1 MRFYSNGKLLITGE
15 YVILDGALSLAVP
28 ALLGQSLEV
37 TDNESKH
44 IKWLSKN
51 SDGRVWFNCTIRID
65 NLKVE
70 KTSSN
75 EISNKLSQIIKVI
88 REEYPNF
95 LNKSGSDITSQLT
108 FNKEWGLGSSSTL
121 ISNLS
126 QLAKI
131 DPYELNNRIFNG
143 SGYDIACAK
152 SESPLLYRLIKNK
165 RDIEKVSF
173 RPIFHEKIYFVYL
186 NTKQNSLNE
195 IRKYKDLDPSI
206 TLISE
211 ISDITKELLKCS
223 TLNNFNLLIHS
234 HEQII
239 SKLISKK
246 PIKQELFK
254 DFRGEIKS
262 LGAWGGDFIMASSD
276 EDPSNYF
283 KNKGF
288 NTVLKYGDLLF

>member
-28 ALLGQSLEV
+28 SLLGQSLHV
-37 TDNESKH
+37 TNNESKY

-51 SDGRVWFNCTIRID
+51 SDGRIWFNCTIKID

-70 KTSSN
+70 KTSSS
-75 EISNKLSQIIKVI
+75 EISNKLTDIIKVI
-88 REEYPNF
+88 REVNPNF
-95 LNKSGSDITSQLT
+95 LNKSGIDITSELT
-108 FNKEWGLGSSSTL
+108 FDKDWGLGSSSTL

-126 QLAKI
+126 QLARI

-152 SESPLLYRLIKNK
+152 SVSPLLYRLIKNE

-195 IRKYKDLDPSI
+195 IRKYKNLNPSN

-211 ISDITKELLKCS
+211 ISDITKKLLKCS
-223 TLNNFNLLIHS
+223 TLKNFNLLIHS

-239 SKLISKK
+239 SKLISRK

-254 DFRGEIKS
+254 DFSGEIKS

-276 EDPSNYF
+276 KDPSNYF

-288 NTVLKYGDLLF
+288 NIILKYGDLLI

>member
-15 YVILDGALSLAVP
+15 YVVLDGALSLAVP
-28 ALLGQSLEV
+28 SLLGQSLQI
-37 TDNESKH
+37 TNNESKH

-51 SDGRVWFNCTIRID
+51 SDGRVWFNCTIKID
-65 NLKVE
+65 SLKVE
-70 KTSSN
+70 NTSSN
-75 EISNKLSQIIKVI
+75 EISNKLTDIIKVI
-88 REEYPNF
+88 REVNPNF
-95 LNKSGSDITSQLT
+95 LNKSGIDITSELT
-108 FNKEWGLGSSSTL
+108 FDKNWGLGSSSTL

-126 QLAKI
+126 QFARI
-131 DPYELNNRIFNG
+131 DPYDLNSRIFEG

-152 SESPLLYRLIKNK
+152 SESPLLYRLIKNE
-165 RDIEKVSF
+165 RDIKKVSF
-173 RPIFHEKIYFVYL
+173 RPNFHEKIYFVYL

-195 IRKYKDLDPSI
+195 VRKYKNLNPSN

-211 ISDITKELLKCS
+211 ISDITKKLLKCS
-223 TLNNFNLLIHS
+223 NLKNFSLLIHS

-262 LGAWGGDFIMASSD
+262 LGAWGGDFIMAASE

-283 KNKGF
+283 KNRGF

>member
-1 MRFYSNGKLLITGE
+1 MRFFSNGKLLITGE

-28 ALLGQSLEV
+28 SLLGQSLEV
-37 TDNESKH
+37 TNNESKH

-75 EISNKLSQIIKVI
+75 DISNKLTDIIKVI
-88 REEYPNF
+88 REVNPTF
-95 LNKSGSDITSQLT
+95 LNKSGLDITSELT
-108 FNKEWGLGSSSTL
+108 FDKDWGLGSSSTL

-126 QLAKI
+126 QLARI
-131 DPYELNNRIFNG
+131 NPYELNSRVFNG

-152 SESPLLYRLIKNK
+152 SESPLLYRLIKNE

-173 RPIFHEKIYFVYL
+173 KPNIHEKIYFVYL
-186 NTKQNSLNE
+186 NTKQNSFNE
-195 IRKYKDLDPSI
+195 IRKYKDLNPSKS
-206 TLISE
+206 LINE
-211 ISDITKELLKCS
+211 ISDITKKLLKCS
-223 TLNNFNLLIHS
+223 TLKNFNSLIHS

-262 LGAWGGDFIMASSD
+262 LGAWGGDFIMVSS
-276 EDPSNYF
+276 EKDPSNYF
-283 KNKGF
+283 KNKGY
-288 NTVLKYGDLLF
+288 NTILKYGDLLI

>member
-28 ALLGQSLEV
+28 SILGQSLEV
-37 TDNESKH
+37 TNNESKH

-65 NLKVE
+65 SLKVE

-75 EISNKLSQIIKVI
+75 EISNKLKNIIKVI
-88 REEYPNF
+88 REVNPNF
-95 LNKSGSDITSQLT
+95 LNKSGLDITSELT
-108 FNKEWGLGSSSTL
+108 FDKDWGLGSSSTL

-126 QLAKI
+126 QFAEI
-131 DPYELNNRIFNG
+131 DPYELNKRIFNG

-152 SESPLLYRLIKNK
+152 SESPLLYKLINK
-165 RDIEKVSF
+165 ERHIEKVNF
-173 RPIFHEKIYFVYL
+173 KPIFHEKIYFVYL
-186 NTKQNSLNE
+186 NTKQNSMNE
-195 IRKYKDLDPSI
+195 IRNYKTLNSSNL
-206 TLISE
+206 LISE
-211 ISDITKELLKCS
+211 ISDITKKLLKCS
-223 TLNNFNLLIHS
+223 TQKNFNDLIYS

-262 LGAWGGDFIMASSD
+262 LGAWGGDFIMVSSD
-276 EDPSNYF
+276 EDPSGYF

-288 NTVLKYGDLLF
+288 NTVLKYSSLLI

>member
-28 ALLGQSLEV
+28 SFLGQSLEV
-37 TDNESKH
+37 TNNESKH

-51 SDGRVWFNCTIRID
+51 SDGRVWFNCTIKID
-65 NLKVE
+65 SLKVE
-70 KTSSN
+70 NTSSN
-75 EISNKLSQIIKVI
+75 EISNKLTDIIKVI
-88 REEYPNF
+88 REVNPNF
-95 LNKSGSDITSQLT
+95 LNKSGIDITSELT
-108 FNKEWGLGSSSTL
+108 FDKNWGLGSSSTL

-126 QLAKI
+126 QFARI
-131 DPYELNNRIFNG
+131 DPYVLNNRIFEG

-152 SESPLLYRLIKNK
+152 SESPLLYRLIKNE

-195 IRKYKDLDPSI
+195 IRKYKDLNPSNSLI
-206 TLISE
+206 TE
-211 ISDITKELLKCS
+211 ISDITKKLLKCS
-223 TLNNFNLLIHS
+223 TLKNFNLLIHS

-288 NTVLKYGDLLF
+288 NIILKYGDLLF

>member
-15 YVILDGALSLAVP
+15 YVILDGAVSLAVP
-28 ALLGQSLEV
+28 SLLGQSLEIIN
-37 TDNESKH
+37 NESKH
-44 IKWLSKN
+44 IKWFSKN
-51 SDGRVWFNCTIRID
+51 SDGRVWFQCTIRIE

-70 KTSSN
+70 TTSSD
-75 EISNKLSQIIKVI
+75 EISNKLIEIIKVI
-88 REEYPNF
+88 REVNPNF
-95 LNKSGSDITSQLT
+95 LNKSGSNITSQLT
-108 FNKEWGLGSSSTL
+108 FNKDWGLGSSSTL

-126 QLAKI
+126 QFAEI

-152 SESPLLYRLIKNK
+152 SKSPLLYRLIKNE

-186 NTKQNSLNE
+186 NTKQNSLTE
-195 IRKYKDLDPSI
+195 IRKYKNLNPSN

-211 ISDITKELLKCS
+211 VSDITKKLLKS
-223 TLNNFNLLIHS
+223 SDLKNFNDLIHS
-234 HEQII
+234 HEKVI
-239 SKLISKK
+239 SKLISKQ

-262 LGAWGGDFIMASSD
+262 LGAWGGDFIMASCD
-276 EDPSNYF
+276 EDPSSYF
-283 KNKGF
+283 RNKGF
-288 NTVLKYGDLLF
+288 NTILKYSDLLI

>member
-1 MRFYSNGKLLITGE
+1 MYKR
-15 YVILDGALSLAVP
+15 
-28 ALLGQSLEV
+28 QREV
-37 TDNESKH
+37 NPT
-44 IKWLSKN
+44 
-51 SDGRVWFNCTIRID
+51 
-65 NLKVE
+65 
-70 KTSSN
+70 
-75 EISNKLSQIIKVI
+75 
-88 REEYPNF
+88 F
-95 LNKSGSDITSQLT
+95 LNKSGLDITSELT
-108 FNKEWGLGSSSTL
+108 FDKDWGLGSSSTL

-126 QLAKI
+126 QLARI

-152 SESPLLYRLIKNK
+152 SVSPLLYRLTKNE

-195 IRKYKDLDPSI
+195 IRKYKDLNPSNS
-206 TLISE
+206 LINE
-211 ISDITKELLKCS
+211 ISDITKKLLKCS
-223 TLNNFNLLIHS
+223 TLKNFNLLIHS

-246 PIKQELFK
+246 PIKQELFR

-288 NTVLKYGDLLF
+288 NTILKYGDLLF

>member
-1 MRFYSNGKLLITGE
+1 MRFFSNGKLLITGE

-28 ALLGQSLEV
+28 SLLGQSLEV
-37 TDNESKH
+37 TNNESKH

-75 EISNKLSQIIKVI
+75 DISNKLTDIIKVI
-88 REEYPNF
+88 REVNPTF
-95 LNKSGSDITSQLT
+95 VNKSGLDITSELT
-108 FNKEWGLGSSSTL
+108 FDKDWGLGSSSTL

-126 QLAKI
+126 QLARI

-152 SESPLLYRLIKNK
+152 SESPLLYRLIKNEK
-165 RDIEKVSF
+165 DIEKVSF

-195 IRKYKDLDPSI
+195 IRKYKDLTPPKSM
-206 TLISE
+206 ISE
-211 ISDITKELLKCS
+211 ISDITKKLLKCS
-223 TLNNFNLLIHS
+223 TLKNFNLLIHS

-262 LGAWGGDFIMASSD
+262 LGAWGGDFIMVSS
-276 EDPSNYF
+276 EKDPSNYF
-283 KNKGF
+283 KNKGY
-288 NTVLKYGDLLF
+288 NTILKYGDLLI

>member
-28 ALLGQSLEV
+28 SLLGQSLEV
-37 TDNESKH
+37 TNNESKH

-65 NLKVE
+65 SLKVE

-75 EISNKLSQIIKVI
+75 DISNKLTDIIKVI
-88 REEYPNF
+88 REVNPTF
-95 LNKSGSDITSQLT
+95 LNKSGLDITSELT
-108 FNKEWGLGSSSTL
+108 FDKDWGLGSSSTL

-126 QLAKI
+126 QLARI

-152 SESPLLYRLIKNK
+152 SESPLLYRLIKNE

-195 IRKYKDLDPSI
+195 IRKYKDLNPSNS
-206 TLISE
+206 LINE
-211 ISDITKELLKCS
+211 ISDITKKLLKCS
-223 TLNNFNLLIHS
+223 TLKNFNLLIHS

-276 EDPSNYF
+276 KDPSNYF
-283 KNKGF
+283 KNKGY
-288 NTVLKYGDLLF
+288 NTILKYGDLLI

>member
-75 EISNKLSQIIKVI
+75 EISNKLSEIIKVI

-195 IRKYKDLDPSI
+195 IRKYKDLNPSI

>member
-15 YVILDGALSLAVP
+15 YVILDGAVSLAVP
-28 ALLGQSLEV
+28 SLLGQSLEIIN
-37 TDNESKH
+37 NESKH
-44 IKWLSKN
+44 IKWFSKN
-51 SDGRVWFNCTIRID
+51 SDGRVWFQCTIRIE

-70 KTSSN
+70 TTSSD
-75 EISNKLSQIIKVI
+75 EISNKLIEIIKVI
-88 REEYPNF
+88 REVNPNF
-95 LNKSGSDITSQLT
+95 LNKSGSNITSKLT
-108 FNKEWGLGSSSTL
+108 FNKDWGLGSSSTL

-126 QLAKI
+126 QFAEI

-152 SESPLLYRLIKNK
+152 SKSPLLYRLIKNE

-186 NTKQNSLNE
+186 NTKQNSLTE
-195 IRKYKDLDPSI
+195 IRKYKNLNPSN

-211 ISDITKELLKCS
+211 VSDITKKLLKS
-223 TLNNFNLLIHS
+223 SDLKNFNDLIHS
-234 HEQII
+234 HEKVI
-239 SKLISKK
+239 SKLISKQ

-262 LGAWGGDFIMASSD
+262 LGAWGGDFIMASCD
-276 EDPSNYF
+276 EDPSSYF
-283 KNKGF
+283 RNKGF
-288 NTVLKYGDLLF
+288 NTILKYSDLLI

>member
-15 YVILDGALSLAVP
+15 YVILNGALSLAVP
-28 ALLGQSLEV
+28 SLLGQSLQV
-37 TDNESKH
+37 TNNESKY

-51 SDGRVWFNCTIRID
+51 SDGRVWFNCTIKID
-65 NLKVE
+65 SLKVE

-75 EISNKLSQIIKVI
+75 EISNKLTDIIKVI
-88 REEYPNF
+88 REVNPNF
-95 LNKSGSDITSQLT
+95 LNKSGIDITSELT
-108 FNKEWGLGSSSTL
+108 FDKNWGLGSSSTL

-126 QLAKI
+126 QFARI
-131 DPYELNNRIFNG
+131 DPYDLNNRIFEG

-152 SESPLLYRLIKNK
+152 SESPLLYRLINNE
-165 RDIEKVSF
+165 RDIKKVSF
-173 RPIFHEKIYFVYL
+173 RPNFHEKIYFVYL

-195 IRKYKDLDPSI
+195 IRKYKDLNPSNS
-206 TLISE
+206 LINE
-211 ISDITKELLKCS
+211 ISDITKKLLKCS
-223 TLNNFNLLIHS
+223 TLKNFNLLIHS

-276 EDPSNYF
+276 KDPSSYF

-288 NTVLKYGDLLF
+288 NTILKYDDLLH

>member
-75 EISNKLSQIIKVI
+75 EISNKLSEIIKVI

>member
-28 ALLGQSLEV
+28 SLLGQSLHV
-37 TDNESKH
+37 TNNESKY

-51 SDGRVWFNCTIRID
+51 SDGRIWFNCTIKID
-65 NLKVE
+65 SLKVE
-70 KTSSN
+70 KTSSS
-75 EISNKLSQIIKVI
+75 EISNKLTDIIKVI
-88 REEYPNF
+88 REVNPNF
-95 LNKSGSDITSQLT
+95 LNKSGIDITSELT
-108 FNKEWGLGSSSTL
+108 FDKNWGLGSSSTL

-126 QLAKI
+126 QFAEI
-131 DPYELNNRIFNG
+131 DPYELNKRIFNG

-152 SESPLLYRLIKNK
+152 SESPLLYRLINK
-165 RDIEKVSF
+165 ERHIEKVNF
-173 RPIFHEKIYFVYL
+173 KPIFHEKIYFVYL
-186 NTKQNSLNE
+186 NTKQNSMNE
-195 IRKYKDLDPSI
+195 IKNYK
-206 TLISE
+206 TLNSSNSMISE
-211 ISDITKELLKCS
+211 ISDITKKLLKCS
-223 TLNNFNLLIHS
+223 NQKNFNDLIYS

-262 LGAWGGDFIMASSD
+262 LGAWGGDFIMVSSD
-276 EDPSNYF
+276 EDPSSYF

-288 NTVLKYGDLLF
+288 NTVLKYSNLLI

>member
-28 ALLGQSLEV
+28 SILGQSLEV
-37 TDNESKH
+37 TNNESKY

-51 SDGRVWFNCTIRID
+51 SDGRAWFNCTIRID
-65 NLKVE
+65 SLKVE

-75 EISNKLSQIIKVI
+75 DISNKLTDIIKVI
-88 REEYPNF
+88 REVNPTF
-95 LNKSGSDITSQLT
+95 LNKSGLDITSELT
-108 FNKEWGLGSSSTL
+108 FDKDWGLGSSSTL

-126 QLAKI
+126 QLARI

-152 SESPLLYRLIKNK
+152 SVSPLLYRLIKNE

-195 IRKYKDLDPSI
+195 IRKYKDLNPSNS
-206 TLISE
+206 LINE
-211 ISDITKELLKCS
+211 ISDITKKLLKCS
-223 TLNNFNLLIHS
+223 TLKNFNLLIHS
-234 HEQII
+234 H
-239 SKLISKK
+239 
-246 PIKQELFK
+246 
-254 DFRGEIKS
+254 
-262 LGAWGGDFIMASSD
+262 
-276 EDPSNYF
+276 
-283 KNKGF
+283 
-288 NTVLKYGDLLF
+288 

>member
-28 ALLGQSLEV
+28 SLLGQSLEV
-37 TDNESKH
+37 TNNKSKH

-51 SDGRVWFNCTIRID
+51 SDGRVWFNCIIRID
-65 NLKVE
+65 SLKVE

-75 EISNKLSQIIKVI
+75 DISNKLTDIIKVI
-88 REEYPNF
+88 REVNPTF
-95 LNKSGSDITSQLT
+95 LNKSGLDITSELT
-108 FNKEWGLGSSSTL
+108 FDKDWGLGSSSTL

-126 QLAKI
+126 QFAEI

-152 SESPLLYRLIKNK
+152 SESPLLYRLSKNE

-173 RPIFHEKIYFVYL
+173 KPIFHEKIYFVYL
-186 NTKQNSLNE
+186 NTKQNSLTE
-195 IRKYKDLDPSI
+195 IRKYKNLNPSN

-211 ISDITKELLKCS
+211 VSDITKKLLKS
-223 TLNNFNLLIHS
+223 SDLKNFNDLIHS
-234 HEQII
+234 HEKVI

-276 EDPSNYF
+276 KDPSNYF

-288 NTVLKYGDLLF
+288 NTILKYSDLLI

>member
-51 SDGRVWFNCTIRID
+51 SDGRVWFNCIIRID
-65 NLKVE
+65 SLKVE

-75 EISNKLSQIIKVI
+75 DISNKLTDIIKVI
-88 REEYPNF
+88 REVNPTF
-95 LNKSGSDITSQLT
+95 VNKSGLDITSELT
-108 FNKEWGLGSSSTL
+108 FDKDWGLGSSSTL

-126 QLAKI
+126 QLARI

-152 SESPLLYRLIKNK
+152 SESPLLYRLIKNE
-165 RDIEKVSF
+165 RNIEKVCF

-186 NTKQNSLNE
+186 NTKQNSLTE
-195 IRKYKDLDPSI
+195 IRKYKNLNPSN

-211 ISDITKELLKCS
+211 VSDITKKLLKS
-223 TLNNFNLLIHS
+223 SDLKNFNDLIHS
-234 HEQII
+234 HEKVI
-239 SKLISKK
+239 SKLISKQ

-262 LGAWGGDFIMASSD
+262 LGAWGGDFIMASCD
-276 EDPSNYF
+276 EDPSSYF

-288 NTVLKYGDLLF
+288 NTILKYSDLLI

>member
-1 MRFYSNGKLLITGE
+1 MRFHSNGKLLITGE

-28 ALLGQSLEV
+28 SLLGQSLEV
-37 TDNESKH
+37 TNNESKH

-65 NLKVE
+65 SLKVE
-70 KTSSN
+70 KTSSD
-75 EISNKLSQIIKVI
+75 EISNKLKNIIKVI
-88 REEYPNF
+88 REVNPNF
-95 LNKSGSDITSQLT
+95 LNKSGLDITSELT
-108 FNKEWGLGSSSTL
+108 FDKDWGLGSSSTL

-126 QLAKI
+126 QFAEI

-152 SESPLLYRLIKNK
+152 SKSPLLYRLIKNE

-173 RPIFHEKIYFVYL
+173 IPIFHEKIYFVYL
-186 NTKQNSLNE
+186 NNKQNSLTE
-195 IRKYKDLDPSI
+195 IRKYKNLNPSN

-211 ISDITKELLKCS
+211 VSDITKKLLKS
-223 TLNNFNLLIHS
+223 SDLKNFNDLIHS
-234 HEQII
+234 HEKVI
-239 SKLISKK
+239 SKLISKQ

-262 LGAWGGDFIMASSD
+262 LGAWGGDFIMASCD
-276 EDPSNYF
+276 EDPSSYF
-283 KNKGF
+283 RNKGF
-288 NTVLKYGDLLF
+288 NTILKYSDLLI

>member
-75 EISNKLSQIIKVI
+75 EISNKLSEIIKVI

-152 SESPLLYRLIKNK
+152 SKSPLLYRLIKNK
-165 RDIEKVSF
+165 RDIEKVCF

-195 IRKYKDLDPSI
+195 IRKYKDLNPSI

-223 TLNNFNLLIHS
+223 TLKNFNLLIHS

>member
-28 ALLGQSLEV
+28 SILGQSLEV
-37 TDNESKH
+37 TNNESKY

-51 SDGRVWFNCTIRID
+51 SDGRAWFNCTIRID
-65 NLKVE
+65 SLKVE
-70 KTSSN
+70 KTSSSD
-75 EISNKLSQIIKVI
+75 ISNKLTDIIKVI
-88 REEYPNF
+88 REVNPTF
-95 LNKSGSDITSQLT
+95 LNKSGLDITSELT
-108 FNKEWGLGSSSTL
+108 FDKDWGLGSSSTL

-126 QLAKI
+126 QLARI

-152 SESPLLYRLIKNK
+152 SVSPLLYRLIKNE

-195 IRKYKDLDPSI
+195 IRKYKDLNPSNS
-206 TLISE
+206 LINE
-211 ISDITKELLKCS
+211 ISDITKKLLKCS
-223 TLNNFNLLIHS
+223 TLKNFNLLIHS

-288 NTVLKYGDLLF
+288 KTILKYGDLLF

>member
-15 YVILDGALSLAVP
+15 YVILDGAVSLAVP
-28 ALLGQSLEV
+28 SLLGQSLEIIN
-37 TDNESKH
+37 NESKH
-44 IKWLSKN
+44 IKWFSKT
-51 SDGRVWFNCTIRID
+51 SDGRVWFHCTIRIES
-65 NLKVE
+65 LKVDS
-70 KTSSN
+70 TSSN
-75 EISNKLSQIIKVI
+75 EISNKLIEIIKVI
-88 REEYPNF
+88 REINPNF
-95 LNKSGSDITSQLT
+95 LNKSGSNITSQLT
-108 FNKEWGLGSSSTL
+108 FNKDWGLGSSSTL

-126 QLAKI
+126 QFAEI

-152 SESPLLYRLIKNK
+152 SESPLLYRLSKNE

-186 NTKQNSLNE
+186 NTKQNSLTE
-195 IRKYKDLDPSI
+195 IRKYKNLNPSN

-211 ISDITKELLKCS
+211 VSDITKKLLKS
-223 TLNNFNLLIHS
+223 SDLKNFNDLIHS
-234 HEQII
+234 HEKVI
-239 SKLISKK
+239 SKLISKQ

-262 LGAWGGDFIMASSD
+262 LGAWGGDFIMASCD
-276 EDPSNYF
+276 EDPSSYF

-288 NTVLKYGDLLF
+288 NTILKYSDLLI

>member
-75 EISNKLSQIIKVI
+75 EISNKLSEIIKVI

-195 IRKYKDLDPSI
+195 IRKYKDLNPSI

-223 TLNNFNLLIHS
+223 TLKNFNLLIHS

-262 LGAWGGDFIMASSD
+262 LGAWGGDFIMVSS
-276 EDPSNYF
+276 EKDPSNYF
-283 KNKGF
+283 KNKGY
-288 NTVLKYGDLLF
+288 NTILKYGDLLI

>member
-75 EISNKLSQIIKVI
+75 EISNKLSEIIKVI

-173 RPIFHEKIYFVYL
+173 RPIFREKIYFVYL
-186 NTKQNSLNE
+186 NTKQNSMNE
-195 IRKYKDLDPSI
+195 IRNYK
-206 TLISE
+206 TLNSSNSMISE
-211 ISDITKELLKCS
+211 ISDITKKLLKCS
-223 TLNNFNLLIHS
+223 NQKNFNDLIYS

-246 PIKQELFK
+246 SIKQELFK

-262 LGAWGGDFIMASSD
+262 LGAWGGDFIMVSSD
-276 EDPSNYF
+276 EDPSSYF

-288 NTVLKYGDLLF
+288 NTVLKYSNLLI